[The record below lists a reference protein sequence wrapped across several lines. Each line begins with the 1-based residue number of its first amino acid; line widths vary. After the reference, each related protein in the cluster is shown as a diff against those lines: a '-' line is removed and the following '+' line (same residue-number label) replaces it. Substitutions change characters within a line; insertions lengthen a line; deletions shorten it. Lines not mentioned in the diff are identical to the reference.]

1 MQMAEAKKL
10 SSNVKLLCLVSF
22 LFCTLLSCKTSNIE
36 STTPELT
43 FSHLPD
49 IRINV
54 AKISVLN
61 EYKMPFKQ
69 PNVEHLA
76 PISPGASAERW
87 VSDILIPVGDKLD
100 AQFIIKSGSIIE
112 SELKTQKGLKGVFA
126 IEQSKRYTAIVDA
139 RLEIFDGSH
148 RLATINAK
156 AKRSHTLRED
166 ATPNLK
172 TNLLFNLVENLMA
185 TFDRELRR
193 QVDSHLQNYIQ

>member
-1 MQMAEAKKL
+1 MAQAKKL
-10 SSNVKLLCLVSF
+10 LSNVKLFCLVSF

-76 PISPGASAERW
+76 PISPGASVERW
-87 VSDILIPVGDKLD
+87 VSDILVPVGDKLD

-139 RLEIFDGSH
+139 RLEIFDGSR

>member
-1 MQMAEAKKL
+1 MAEAKKL
-10 SSNVKLLCLVSF
+10 SSNVKLLFLVSF

-36 STTPELT
+36 STTPDLT

-54 AKISVLN
+54 AKITVLN
-61 EYKMPFKQ
+61 EYKIPFKQ

-76 PISPGASAERW
+76 PISPGASVERW
-87 VSDILIPVGDKLD
+87 VSDILVPVGEKLD

-112 SELKTQKGLKGVFA
+112 SDLETQKGLRGVFA

-139 RLEIFDGSH
+139 QLEIFDGSH
-148 RLATINAK
+148 RLVTINAK
-156 AKRSHTLRED
+156 ARRSHTLRED

-172 TNLLFNLVENLMA
+172 TNLLFNLVESLMV

-193 QVDSHLQNYIQ
+193 QVDLHLQNYIQ

>member
-1 MQMAEAKKL
+1 MAEAKKL

>member
-1 MQMAEAKKL
+1 MAEAKKL

-76 PISPGASAERW
+76 PISPGASVERW
-87 VSDILIPVGDKLD
+87 VSDILVPVGDKLD

>member
-1 MQMAEAKKL
+1 MPEAKKL
-10 SSNVKLLCLVSF
+10 RPKIKLLFLVSF
-22 LFCTLLSCKTSNIE
+22 LSCTLLSCKTNNIDF
-36 STTPELT
+36 TTPELT

-54 AKISVLN
+54 ANIAVFN

-69 PNVEHLA
+69 PNIEHLA
-76 PISPGASAERW
+76 PISPGASVERW

-100 AQFIIKSGSIIE
+100 AQFVIKSGSIIE
-112 SELKTQKGLKGVFA
+112 SELKTQKGLKGIFS
-126 IEQSKRYTAIVDA
+126 IEQSKRYTATIDVQ
-139 RLEIFDGSH
+139 LEIFDGSR

-156 AKRSHTLRED
+156 AERSHTLRED
-166 ATPNLK
+166 ATPNSK

-193 QVDSHLQNYIQ
+193 QVDLHLQNYTQ